1 MNTLPFARLLL
12 AGLATIAAPASFAQ
26 TGDGAV
32 DHATKAPAPPA
43 PEPSASHRDR
53 IAEPPLPDELR
64 DAGTVYHTISGDQTQ
79 VTFTSNG
86 QLQQIV
92 GKSNAVVGYAVAGAV
107 DAPAK
112 LAGARWLLPVES
124 LATGIPLRD
133 DHLAHKWLR
142 ADEHPTID
150 FTLTST
156 EDIEPVKSG
165 PGYST
170 WSLTLVGRM
179 TIRGETRVIRVTDA
193 KLSFLKESES
203 TAKVAPGDLCF
214 LKCEYRL
221 KLSDFG
227 IHDPD
232 VPSKV
237 SDEIGLVQLLRM
249 TTIARRPSGE
259 EPQRQGPAGTGA
271 REGSAV
277 DGVSS
282 R

>member
-1 MNTLPFARLLL
+1 MNMLPFARLLL

-32 DHATKAPAPPA
+32 DHAIKAPPPPA
-43 PEPSASHRDR
+43 PKSSASRGDR
-53 IAEPPLPDELR
+53 IAEPPVPDELR
-64 DAGTVYHTISGDQTQ
+64 EAGTIYHTISGDQTQ

-142 ADEHPTID
+142 AEEHPTIE

-170 WSLTLVGRM
+170 WSLTLVGSM
-179 TIRGETRVIRVTDA
+179 TIRGETRVLRVPDA
-193 KLSFLKESES
+193 RLSFLEESES

-214 LKCEYRL
+214 LKCEYRV

-227 IHDPD
+227 IHDAD

-237 SDEIGLVQLLRM
+237 SDEIALVQLLRM
-249 TTIARRPSGE
+249 TTIAREPTGE
-259 EPQRQGPAGTGA
+259 EPRHQSPARAGA
-271 REGSAV
+271 REGSPAE
-277 DGVSS
+277 G
-282 R
+282 